1 MWKVTKCI
9 EKFNLSNNNGEQIVH
24 RYILFS
30 AMDMNIFQVESN
42 KILPRQGGL
51 LIAAPFLRDYR
62 FARSVVL
69 MIDHNEEGS
78 MGLVLNKSFSN
89 LMTLNE
95 IVPALASLP
104 PIPLYRGGPV
114 GRDTLFY
121 LHTLSYLKDALPIGN
136 GLYVNGDFEQMQQYI
151 LSGAPTQGVVR
162 FFMGYS
168 GWQKGQLKQEIEAN
182 TWIVNNDS
190 EVDLLNMYLR
200 DLWKESLCDMGGK
213 YAVWSRYPKY
223 PIMN

>member
-1 MWKVTKCI
+1 
-9 EKFNLSNNNGEQIVH
+9 
-24 RYILFS
+24 
-30 AMDMNIFQVESN
+30 MDMTIFQVESN
-42 KILPRQGGL
+42 KVLPRQGGL

-104 PIPLYRGGPV
+104 PIPLYKGGPV

-136 GLYVNGDFEQMQQYI
+136 GLYVNGDFDQMQQYI

-162 FFMGYS
+162 FFMGYA

-213 YAVWSRYPKY
+213 YAIWSRYPKY